1 MQSRRDFIKQSCAVC
16 MGIVGLGAIAT
27 QLSSCAPLPVYK
39 GMVDNGSIAVPLTS
53 FTEKNNIVIVRSE
66 KLDFDIAVVK
76 TGEAYNAFLMK
87 CTHQDNP
94 VTATKTGFY
103 CPSHGSAFD
112 LAGNVTQEPAL
123 RPLKRYSTQVNTSSV
138 LINTNS

>member
-1 MQSRRDFIKQSCAVC
+1 MQSRREFIRRSCTVC
-16 MGIVGLGAIAT
+16 AGLVGLGVLAT
-27 QLSSCAPLPVYK
+27 QLGGCAPLPVYK
-39 GMVDNGSIAVPLTS
+39 GRAEKGLIAVPLSS
-53 FTEKNNIVIVRSE
+53 FTDKNNIVIVRSE

-76 TGEAYNAFLMK
+76 NGSAYTAFLMK

-123 RPLKRYSTQVNTSSV
+123 RPLKKFTTQTDHSSV
-138 LINTNS
+138 LININS